1 MGVTTALVTFLDEL
15 SIQMWLVSSLFSNV
29 DNIKYINK
37 FNLPLASDG
46 E

>member
-37 FNLPLASDG
+37 FHLPLASDG